1 MQDVEADGD
10 NALPAT
16 LMKGT
21 IHDGT
26 SVPGA
31 IDSLVPDPSSPD
43 GIFVNEYRS
52 SVVFSADLGKS
63 WKSVRAPHGVSSFS
77 VAGDPLA
84 ASMLVATASGKFPPD
99 RRWYSQDGGKHWTV
113 GVCAG
118 DYQGVCPSAILPAG
132 TPGGISVAITTHG
145 LFAFKGHAPASGRAA
160 FRLPVAAGAVLEVQG
175 DLKPGNVAYVLARG
189 RRAGAT
195 PALYRSLNSGAT
207 WTVVRYPA
215 S

>member
-1 MQDVEADGD
+1 MQDVEANGD

-43 GIFVNEYRS
+43 GIFVNEYGS
-52 SVVFSADLGKS
+52 SVVFSADLGKG
-63 WKSVRAPHGVSSFS
+63 WKPVRAPHGVSSFA

-84 ASMLVATASGKFPPD
+84 AGVLVATALGKFPPD
-99 RRWYSQDGGKHWTV
+99 RRWYSQDGGKRWTA

-118 DYQGVCPSAILPAG
+118 DYRGGCPSAILPAG
-132 TPGGISVAITTHG
+132 TPGRVSVAITTHG
-145 LFAFKGHAPASGRAA
+145 LFTFKGHAPASGRAA
-160 FRLPVAAGAVLEVQG
+160 FSLPVAASAVLEVQG
-175 DLKPGNVAYVLARG
+175 DLKPGDVAYLLAKG
-189 RRAGAT
+189 RRTGVT
-195 PALYRSLNSGAT
+195 PTLYRSVTSGAT